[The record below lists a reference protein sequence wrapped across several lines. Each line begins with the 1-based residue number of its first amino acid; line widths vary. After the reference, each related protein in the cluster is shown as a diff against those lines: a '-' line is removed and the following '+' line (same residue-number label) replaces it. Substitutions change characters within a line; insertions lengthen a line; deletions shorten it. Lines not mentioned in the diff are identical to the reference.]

1 MKKNNI
7 PIIKKK
13 NGYNTPT
20 GKNKNLSI
28 TKSKKYHMSISVK
41 DNNLSTVK
49 ETQQPKTTNPL
60 FYLHDETT
68 DTASN
73 IKHSYTFIF

>member
-20 GKNKNLSI
+20 GKNKNLS
-28 TKSKKYHMSISVK
+28 TKKKIQKTPHNTESFYR
-41 DNNLSTVK
+41 K
-49 ETQQPKTTNPL
+49 E
-60 FYLHDETT
+60 
-68 DTASN
+68 N
-73 IKHSYTFIF
+73 IKDMSVTFSVLK